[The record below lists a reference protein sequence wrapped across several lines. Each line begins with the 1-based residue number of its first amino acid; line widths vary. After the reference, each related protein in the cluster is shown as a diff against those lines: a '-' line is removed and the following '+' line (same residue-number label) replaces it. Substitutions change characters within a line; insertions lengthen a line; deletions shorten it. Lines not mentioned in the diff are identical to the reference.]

1 MYKIKR
7 VIELDNIKFLRKMV
21 SELDI
26 KLASP
31 EEIKIV
37 TNISKRAFDTD
48 VMVVPMG
55 RRAARL

>member
-1 MYKIKR
+1 
-7 VIELDNIKFLRKMV
+7 MV

-48 VMVVPMG
+48 VMVGADEVGGPPNYDSEKWHKK
-55 RRAARL
+55 

>member
-1 MYKIKR
+1 
-7 VIELDNIKFLRKMV
+7 MV

-31 EEIKIV
+31 EDIKIV

-48 VMVVPMG
+48 VMVGADEVGGPPNYDSEK
-55 RRAARL
+55 

>member
-1 MYKIKR
+1 M
-7 VIELDNIKFLRKMV
+7 DNIRFLRKMV

-48 VMVVPMG
+48 VMVGADEVGGPPNYDSEKWHKK
-55 RRAARL
+55 